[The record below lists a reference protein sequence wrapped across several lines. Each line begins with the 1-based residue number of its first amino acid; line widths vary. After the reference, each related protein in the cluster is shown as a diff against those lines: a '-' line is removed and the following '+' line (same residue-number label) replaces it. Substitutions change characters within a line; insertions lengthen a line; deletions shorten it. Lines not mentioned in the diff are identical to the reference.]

1 MDCTRAAAA
10 SSSTPATCDCGTAT
24 MARSTGAP
32 MAASRSCAG
41 RPCTR
46 LARGFTAYSAPP

>member
-1 MDCTRAAAA
+1 MDCTRAAA